1 MPRSSSRHVRGRVVP
16 QLMVPAGKN
25 GSAMR
30 HWVLVGVVAATLGI
44 GCKQE
49 SSPLEPGQTH
59 TVRGELVAGA
69 ECPMIVTTDGKRYS
83 LIGELGRFK
92 VGDRVCLR
100 GSIPQA
106 SYCMQGEATLEVEAI
121 GAEDDCP

>member
-1 MPRSSSRHVRGRVVP
+1 
-16 QLMVPAGKN
+16 
-25 GSAMR
+25 MR

-49 SSPLEPGQTH
+49 SSPLKPGQTH
-59 TVRGELVAGA
+59 TVRGELVTGV
-69 ECPMIVTTDGKRYS
+69 ECPMIVTTDGKRFS

-121 GAEDDCP
+121 GAEDSCP